1 MLKALID
8 GDRKML
14 VLGLSKLNIE
24 RLKAGYP
31 IVVDDLVDRIGKE
44 IFIFSGD
51 TEQSMANDLQE
62 FIGPDSRVKVD
73 PRLTD
78 REALGIEQPEAAE

>member
-1 MLKALID
+1 MLKALIN

-24 RLKAGYP
+24 RLKAGKP
-31 IVVDDLVDRIGKE
+31 IVVDDLIDRIGME
-44 IFIFSGD
+44 IFIFAGD

-62 FIGPDSRVKVD
+62 FIGARTDVRID
-73 PRLTD
+73 PRLK
-78 REALGIEQPEAAE
+78 E

>member
-24 RLKAGYP
+24 RLKAGKP
-31 IVVDDLVDRIGKE
+31 IVVDDLIDKVGME
-44 IFIFSGD
+44 IFIFAGD
-51 TEQSMANDLQE
+51 TEQSMAHDLEE
-62 FIGPDSRVKVD
+62 FIGPDTRVKVD

-78 REALGIEQPEAAE
+78 G